1 MKRSSTPLDDPIR
14 NRMLAELAYRSTD
27 MISRH
32 TPDGWRFIDASPAI
46 ETLLGYSIDEIIGV
60 AASDLYHPDD
70 VQIFSERSKQVRYQK
85 GIYTHTYRFLSKSGK
100 YVWLESTSRTI
111 RDPKTRKIQEI
122 LVVSRDVGHRMAT
135 DQTNHRLVQIIE
147 STNDLVLF
155 ITPKYQIRYLNSSAT
170 QSLHV
175 PYSEIHAKTDLNLK
189 HYMSE
194 QDWNIFL
201 GHAIPYAMEHSSWNG
216 ELSFKSREGE
226 VIPVGLEIVCHYSS
240 LWRQKSVEYFSLV
253 AKNLTEAKK
262 AERELQK
269 YKTTVEHAEKLIV
282 LGEMA
287 SSMAH
292 ELNQPLTAIINYSRG
307 LRNRLKNSDLDLEVV
322 HQTLAKIT
330 ETALKSGEIIHRIMD
345 FTRKKNVLRIE
356 RLDLEKTIL
365 DMIAFCQPK
374 AQHQGVQI
382 KLKQPEHILY
392 AKTDRIQ
399 VEQILL
405 NLLVN
410 AIEAYQHCSNQDK
423 KVWVHLSPY
432 PNQQIKITIQDF
444 GSTLPTDT
452 NQLFESFYT
461 TKPAGLGMGL
471 AISKSLVEQ
480 LGGELW
486 VESCAKQG
494 TCFSFT
500 LNQAPDQCVDTVPTK
515 NHHD

>member
-1 MKRSSTPLDDPIR
+1 MNRSLTPLDDPVR

-46 ETLLGYSIDEIIGV
+46 ETLLGYSTDEIIGV
-60 AASDLYHPDD
+60 AALDLYHPDD
-70 VQIFSERSKQVRYQK
+70 AQIFINRSKQVRYQK

-111 RDPKTRKIQEI
+111 RDPKTRKIKEI

-135 DQTNHRLVQIIE
+135 DQTNNRLVQIIE
-147 STNDLVLF
+147 TTNDLVLS
-155 ITPKYQIRYLNSSAT
+155 ITPHYQIRYLNTSAT
-170 QSLHV
+170 QTLHI
-175 PYSEIHAKTDLNLK
+175 PYSDIHADTDLNLQ
-189 HYMSE
+189 HYLPP
-194 QDWNIFL
+194 QDWDVFL
-201 GHAIPYAMEHSSWNG
+201 HHAIPYALEHNSWRG
-216 ELSFKSREGE
+216 ELSLRSREGDA
-226 VIPVGLEIVCHYSS
+226 IPVGLEIICHFSS
-240 LWRQKSVEYFSLV
+240 LWRQRSVEYFSLV
-253 AKNLTEAKK
+253 ARDLTQAKK

-307 LRNRLKNSDLDLEVV
+307 LRNRLDKSTLDLDIL

-330 ETALKSGEIIHRIMD
+330 ETALRSGAIIHRIMD
-345 FTRKKNVLRIE
+345 FARKKNALKIE
-356 RLDLEKTIL
+356 TIDIEKTVL
-365 DMIAFCQPK
+365 DIIAFCQHK
-374 AQHQGVQI
+374 AQHQAVQI
-382 KLKQPEHILY
+382 ELVPTRPKLF

-410 AIEAYQHCSNQDK
+410 AIESYQHSSIPDK
-423 KVWVHLSPY
+423 KVYVHL
-432 PNQQIKITIQDF
+432 NGWQHQQIKITIQDF
-444 GSTLPTDT
+444 GSTLPENID
-452 NQLFESFYT
+452 QLFESFYT
-461 TKPAGLGMGL
+461 TKSAGLGMGL

-486 VESCAKQG
+486 AESDPRQG

-500 LNQAPDQCVDTVPTK
+500 LNQASAPSLEES
-515 NHHD
+515 